1 MNYVIIGNSAAA
13 VGAVEG
19 IRSVD
24 TAGDITLIAA
34 EPHFT
39 YSRPLISYLLLGKT
53 TEEKMAYRPADFYEK
68 MHCDFRPGTTAVKLD
83 PDKKEVLLADGS
95 AVPYDKVLVATGSSP
110 FVPPMAG
117 LDTVEHKTT
126 FGSLDDAKRLPG
138 MIDSSSRVLIIGAGL
153 IGLKCAEGIADTVKS
168 ITVVDLAPR
177 VLSSILDE
185 AASAKVQHYLE
196 QHDIRFFRGESVKE
210 FSGNTATLT
219 GGGQIEFDCLVLAVG
234 VRANT
239 ALVKDAGGAVGRGI
253 TLDDH
258 MRTSL
263 PDVYAAGDCTESMD
277 CAEQQVKIM
286 ALLPNAY
293 MQGACAGANMAGGD
307 AVFDTAIPMN
317 SIGLFG
323 LHMMTAGTYHGKTY
337 VQDDGTTFK
346 ELFYE
351 DDRLC
356 GYILVGDIR
365 RAGIYTALIRNR
377 TPLSTVDF
385 ELLCR
390 EPELMAFSQ
399 ADRKVTLGGREK

>member
-1 MNYVIIGNSAAA
+1 MKYVIIGNSAAA
-13 VGAVEG
+13 IGAVEA
-19 IRSVD
+19 IRKTD
-24 TAGDITLIAA
+24 RTGQILILSS
-34 EPHFT
+34 EPYHT

-53 TEEKMAYRPADFYEK
+53 TEEKMLYRDRDFYER
-68 MHCDFRPGTTAVKLD
+68 MHCDFRPNTTVVKLD
-83 PDKKEVLLADGS
+83 PEQKQVLLADGS
-95 AVPYDKVLVATGSSP
+95 AESYDRVLVATGSSP
-110 FVPPMAG
+110 FVPPVAG

-126 FGSLDDAKRLPG
+126 FGSLEDAKRLSG
-138 MIDSSSRVLIIGAGL
+138 MIGSKSRVLIIGAGL

-177 VLSSILDE
+177 VLSSILDD
-185 AASAKVQHYLE
+185 AASAKIKHYLE
-196 QHDIRFFRGESVKE
+196 QHDLRFFLGESVKE
-210 FSGNTATLT
+210 FSGNTAILT

-253 TLDDH
+253 TVDDH

-263 PDVYAAGDCTESMD
+263 PEVYAAGDCTESMD
-277 CAEQQVKIM
+277 CAEQQIKIM

-293 MQGACAGANMAGGD
+293 MQGACAGANMAGQE

-323 LHMMTAGTYHGKTY
+323 LHMMTAGSYHGETF
-337 VQDDGTTFK
+337 VQDDGTGFK

-351 DDRLC
+351 NDRLC
-356 GYILVGDIR
+356 GYILIGDIH
-365 RAGIYTALIRNR
+365 RAGIYTAMIRNR
-377 TPLSTVDF
+377 TPLRSVDF
-385 ELLCR
+385 DLLCR

-399 ADRKVTLGGREK
+399 ADRKVMLGGREK

>member
-13 VGAVEG
+13 IGAVEA
-19 IRSVD
+19 IRKTD
-24 TAGDITLIAA
+24 TEGKIVILSS
-34 EPHFT
+34 EPYHT

-95 AVPYDKVLVATGSSP
+95 AVPYDKVLVAAGSSP

-126 FGSLDDAKRLPG
+126 FGSLDDAKRLSG
-138 MIDSSSRVLIIGAGL
+138 MIDSRSRVLIIGAGL

-196 QHDIRFFRGESVKE
+196 QHDIRFFLGEGVKE

-219 GGGQIEFDCLVLAVG
+219 GGQIEFDCLVLAVG

>member
-1 MNYVIIGNSAAA
+1 M
-13 VGAVEG
+13 
-19 IRSVD
+19 
-24 TAGDITLIAA
+24 
-34 EPHFT
+34 
-39 YSRPLISYLLLGKT
+39 
-53 TEEKMAYRPADFYEK
+53 
-68 MHCDFRPGTTAVKLD
+68 
-83 PDKKEVLLADGS
+83 
-95 AVPYDKVLVATGSSP
+95 
-110 FVPPMAG
+110 
-117 LDTVEHKTT
+117 
-126 FGSLDDAKRLPG
+126 
-138 MIDSSSRVLIIGAGL
+138 
-153 IGLKCAEGIADTVKS
+153 
-168 ITVVDLAPR
+168 
-177 VLSSILDE
+177 
-185 AASAKVQHYLE
+185 
-196 QHDIRFFRGESVKE
+196 
-210 FSGNTATLT
+210 
-219 GGGQIEFDCLVLAVG
+219 LAVG

>member
-13 VGAVEG
+13 IGAVEA
-19 IRSVD
+19 IRKTD
-24 TAGDITLIAA
+24 TEGKIVILSS
-34 EPHFT
+34 EPYHT

-126 FGSLDDAKRLPG
+126 FGSLDDAKRLSG
-138 MIDSSSRVLIIGAGL
+138 MIDSRSRVLIIGAGL

-196 QHDIRFFRGESVKE
+196 QHDIRFFLGEGVKE

-219 GGGQIEFDCLVLAVG
+219 GGQSEFDCLVLAVG